1 MPDYLDNIINL
12 SWVQAVLE
20 KIYNLN
26 PEEIWILIFIAAV
39 LILFLAYRTL
49 GMKMVFVLMLVY
61 LIIYVL
67 YINDIFG
74 SYEKRVIDN
83 EKHMKTIENE
93 LEKNN

>member
-1 MPDYLDNIINL
+1 MPDYLNNIIN
-12 SWVQAVLE
+12 SAWAQALLE
-20 KIYNLN
+20 NIYNLN
-26 PEEIWILIFIAAV
+26 STEISVLIFIAAV

-74 SYEKRVIDN
+74 LYEKRVADN
-83 EKHMKTIENE
+83 EAHMKTIENE
-93 LEKNN
+93 IEKNN